1 MKAVLQRVS
10 KGSVM
15 VEGKT
20 VGEIGHGLVILL
32 GVQPEDSETQC
43 SYLAGKIADM
53 RIFGDENGKMNL
65 SIKDVVGSALV
76 VSQFTLMAD
85 WKKGRRPAFT
95 SAAPPDQANRLYE
108 HFCSCLEQLTVP
120 VQKGVFAADMK
131 VELIN
136 DGPVTLVLDTN

>member
-10 KGSVM
+10 KGSV
-15 VEGKT
+15 T
-20 VGEIGHGLVILL
+20 VDQKIVGQVGHGLVILL
-32 GVQPEDSETQC
+32 GVQPEDSESEC

-65 SIKDVVGSALV
+65 SLKDVGGGALV
-76 VSQFTLMAD
+76 VSQFTLMAE

-108 HFCSCLEQLTVP
+108 HFCTCLEQLDVP
-120 VQKGVFAADMK
+120 VQKGIFAADMK
-131 VELIN
+131 VELVN
-136 DGPVTLVLDTN
+136 DGPVTLILDTN

>member
-1 MKAVLQRVS
+1 
-10 KGSVM
+10 M

-20 VGEIGHGLVILL
+20 VGEIRHGLVILI

-65 SIKDVVGSALV
+65 SIKDVGGSALV